1 MGYYQF
7 IQTTRHYLLYSIS
20 LILYYLTTPY
30 RLLASRLRSEKSPEN
45 RKKIFILVAVLAVT
59 VIAAAF
65 IIGHFFVVQQ
75 QQQQQQQ
82 NQQNSA
88 APDVKFI
95 RFEVDKHE
103 IVVGET
109 TNVLINVQSSEDMVI
124 DDAKVVMTI
133 EPSGYEPYISISNS
147 PIQLPVFLG
156 KDARAGEVKVSI
168 TATDSPPAKEAVY
181 GVKGM
186 VFVKDTQTDIKEFPL
201 TIRQ

>member
-20 LILYYLTTPY
+20 FILYYLTAPY
-30 RLLASRLRSEKSPEN
+30 RLLASRLRSAKSPEN
-45 RKKIFILVAVLAVT
+45 RKKIFILVAILAVT

-65 IIGHFFVVQQ
+65 IIGQFFVVQQ
-75 QQQQQQQ
+75 QQQQ
-82 NQQNSA
+82 QQNSA

-95 RFEVDKHE
+95 RFELDKHK

-109 TNVLINVQSSEDMVI
+109 ADVLINVQSSEDMVI
-124 DDAKVVMTI
+124 DDAKVVVTI
-133 EPSGYEPYISISNS
+133 DPPGHEPYISISNS

-168 TATDSPPAKEAVY
+168 TATASPPAKEAVY

-186 VFVKDTQTDIKEFPL
+186 VFVEDTQTDIKEFPL